1 MSSQE
6 QWDAVDRYLSD
17 LLVPPDPAMAAAQ
30 QSAEAAGLP
39 AIAVSPP
46 LGKLLHLLA
55 RLVGARHILEIGTLA
70 GYSTIWLARA
80 LRPGGRVLTLEI
92 DHKHADVARAN
103 FAQAGVADRVELRL
117 GRAIETLPAIAAE
130 QHEPFDLVFIDA
142 DKVSTPDYL
151 TWAMKLT
158 RPGSV
163 IVIDNVVREGKIVEA
178 TSKDVSVQGVRKA
191 LEMLAADS
199 RISAT
204 AFQMVGTKG
213 YDGVAIAMVL

>member
-1 MSSQE
+1 MDSQK
-6 QWDAVDRYLSD
+6 QWDAVDHYLCD
-17 LLVPPDPAMAAAQ
+17 LLIPHDSAVAAAVKA
-30 QSAEAAGLP
+30 AEEAGLP
-39 AIAVSPP
+39 QIAVSPP

-55 RLVGARHILEIGTLA
+55 RLAGARHILEIGTLA

-80 LRPGGRVLTLEI
+80 LREGGRVITLEY
-92 DHKHADVARAN
+92 DPKHAEIARAN
-103 FAQAGVADRVELRL
+103 FARAGLADRIELRL
-117 GRAIETLPAIAAE
+117 GKAIETLPKIAAE

-163 IVIDNVVREGKIVEA
+163 IVIDNVVREGKIA
-178 TSKDVSVQGVRKA
+178 DKASKDVSVKGIQTA
-191 LEMLAADS
+191 LEMLAKDK
-199 RISAT
+199 RVTTT

-213 YDGVAIAMVL
+213 YDGIAIAMVI